1 MGAGFVVFSGGGEDA
16 VYRAEHLSIAAL
28 FLRCTAWGDNGSRA
42 ASGSLGDYANSAF
55 VNFLVTFIP
64 IQLPS

>member
-1 MGAGFVVFSGGGEDA
+1 MLALSSSQA
-16 VYRAEHLSIAAL
+16 KAKTLCIAPNISIAAL

-42 ASGSLGDYANSAF
+42 ASGSLGDYANSVF
-55 VNFLVTFIP
+55 VNFLVTFVP